1 MRASPHWPRALP
13 ASAAHLAAQAFRLAR
28 NQQLQ
33 CRTGLSDHRRRTAAG
48 GERVP
53 GGRHQRATSE
63 LARAHGAVPLLVV
76 LQFGHEEP
84 AEQAL
89 RRRIVDDTGLPYIL
103 VEIDSAWRLSWD
115 RHPNARAAHAIAV
128 AIATELRR
136 QLCVAPS
143 IK

>member
-1 MRASPHWPRALP
+1 M
-13 ASAAHLAAQAFRLAR
+13 
-28 NQQLQ
+28 
-33 CRTGLSDHRRRTAAG
+33 
-48 GERVP
+48 
-53 GGRHQRATSE
+53 
-63 LARAHGAVPLLVV
+63 PLLVV

-128 AIATELRR
+128 AIATALRR
-136 QLCVAPS
+136 QLSVAPS